1 MATISST
8 LALFIAT
15 AMGANY
21 IFSLEPT
28 FTQGLVLGQLSVIV
42 LLGLILKYIFL
53 DTTHNPFETS
63 SYQARADNNFTLRAQ
78 KPELQEV
85 KNVLCDDRHEPA
97 EWFNTLSRQASQVV
111 DVYRSKLRDDLP
123 GPEGDEIA
131 RQRIENYANRIRPAG
146 FIDHIK
152 IHSVDLGVSAP
163 RLYNARLNEQGSSKP
178 LTEIDFDT
186 TYTDTVSISLSTS
199 YLFNYP
205 MTSFARLPVSL
216 TISLSQFK
224 SSINIIPPAP
234 ASPAPVLTF
243 SISPEFT
250 LDLTT
255 TSLMGS
261 RAKLANVPKLHELI
275 QHQVRRILAARGTWK
290 VVLPGL
296 ASLSEVREQVKK
308 EPKEDQFS

>member
-1 MATISST
+1 
-8 LALFIAT
+8 
-15 AMGANY
+15 MGANY
-21 IFSLEPT
+21 IFSFEPT
-28 FTQGLVLGQLSVIV
+28 FTQGLMLGQLSVIV

-53 DTTHNPFETS
+53 DSTQDPFETS
-63 SYQARADNNFTLRAQ
+63 TYQPRADNNFTLRAQ
-78 KPELQEV
+78 KHELQEV
-85 KNVLCDDRHEPA
+85 TNERQDDDHESA
-97 EWFNTLSRQASQVV
+97 EWLNTLLRQVV

-123 GPEGDEIA
+123 GAEGDEIA
-131 RQRIENYANRIRPAG
+131 RKRIESYANRIRPPG
-146 FIDHIK
+146 FLNHIK

-163 RLYNARLNEQGSSKP
+163 RLHHARLGQLGSSKP
-178 LTEIDFDT
+178 VAEIDCET
-186 TYTDTVSISLSTS
+186 TYTDTLSISLSTS

-224 SSINIIPPAP
+224 SSINITPP
-234 ASPAPVLTF
+234 SLNSQAPVLTF
-243 SISPEFT
+243 SISPDFT

-275 QHQVRRILAARGTWK
+275 QHQVHRILAARGTWK

-296 ASLSEVREQVKK
+296 ATVSEAREQVKK
-308 EPKEDQFS
+308 EMKEEQFS